1 MNNTTTLSR
10 GQKFESRIGKVLSH
24 HQNRG
29 GFSTALHYVPDD
41 EAEQAHGSLYFVVD
55 IGSPS
60 PLAPDIAYN
69 LIDIIKEEF
78 YSDLELSAADSF
90 ENALKAA
97 NDELEAIYKNGEKD
111 WIGKFNAIVACVH
124 NKNIYVVQRGTAEV
138 HLVRGSQMTNL
149 SRGMYTPGETYRP
162 EETLVNLIEGEL
174 EIGDKLMFS
183 TSELFY
189 YISIEKLKRLI
200 ENNIPSTAAK
210 KLAGMLEQEEA
221 INRTSVLVAEFSLPE
236 LLATEEDTDPAEN
249 WIGEPS
255 KMEPRKAPVAAVF
268 SDRIDKEQSIAE
280 ALEHSDEETVPAV
293 ISYQEAHDEEV
304 LTGEESDWEM
314 EDRESK
320 IGSMLSDATQHLDRF
335 KNSINFND
343 YKGKIQIDS
352 KKVKKVAGTSMK
364 VAGVIGSGLF
374 NVTSKG
380 VAFVSKWVQ
389 QIKRRPNGNK
399 ILMGIVGG
407 LVVLVLIT
415 SVTLSRGYSTG
426 VSGRNAAALITEAN
440 QKRNEAQTALIY
452 QDTAKARVLLGE
464 AYVAATTAA
473 GNKSTQSEANELL
486 VVLEKQL
493 DDVNGVKRFNDVQP
507 VGDFASLSP
516 QLNSNGSTDKQAQ
529 VSNASVLE
537 GNVYGVD
544 PANNKIYKFKA
555 SSGEL
560 AIVNS
565 LVSTDKKLKLSA
577 PVSASEVLF
586 FTTPANLYSL
596 NLANNSLAG
605 KGLDAGTWS
614 EASKIIAYTN
624 KLYFLDAAGNQ
635 IWKYQVQGE
644 GYTKVAP
651 YFETAA
657 NINIAGALDFGIDG
671 SVYMLMPGNVIK
683 KYTGGFE
690 NTTFKLA
697 SIPTPYPAIAN
708 ITGLYIDQD
717 SKLYALDAGNSR
729 VLVFDKEGAYVSQ
742 LIYSNI
748 ENPNNLTVDEKGGFA
763 YLTSGTKIYRLPLK

>member
-1 MNNTTTLSR
+1 M
-10 GQKFESRIGKVLSH
+10 ESRIGKVLSH

-29 GFSTALHYVPDD
+29 GFSTALNYVPDD

-78 YSDLELSAADSF
+78 YSDLELSASDSF

-97 NDELEAIYKNGEKD
+97 NEELEAIYKNGEKD

-124 NKNIYVVQRGTAEV
+124 NKDIYVVQRGTAEV

-236 LLATEEDTDPAEN
+236 LLSTEEDTDPAEN
-249 WIGEPS
+249 WIGEPA
-255 KMEPRKAPVAAVF
+255 KQEPRKPAVAAVF

-280 ALEHSDEETVPAV
+280 ALEHTEEEPVPQI
-293 ISYQEAHDEEV
+293 ISYQEDDEIIA
-304 LTGEESDWEM
+304 GEESDWEM
-314 EDRESK
+314 EDKESK
-320 IGSMLSDATQHLDRF
+320 MGALLSDATAHLDRF

-343 YKGKIQIDS
+343 YKGRIQLDP
-352 KKVKKVAGTSMK
+352 KKVQRVAGQSAK
-364 VAGVIGSGLF
+364 VAGVIGGGLY
-374 NVTSKG
+374 NASRKG
-380 VAFVSKWVQ
+380 VNFVAKWIQ
-389 QIKRRPNGNK
+389 QTKKKPNGNK
-399 ILMGIVGG
+399 ILLGVLGG
-407 LVVLVLIT
+407 VVVLVLIT
-415 SVTLSRGYSTG
+415 SVSLSRGYSTG
-426 VSGRNAAALITEAN
+426 VSARNANALIAEAN

-452 QDTAKARVLLGE
+452 QDTAKARTLLGE

-473 GNKSTQSEANELL
+473 SNKNTQAEANELL
-486 VVLEKQL
+486 IVLEKQL

-507 VGDFASLSP
+507 VGDFAGLSP
-516 QLNSNGSTDKQAQ
+516 QLNSGGSTDKQASVAQ
-529 VSNASVLE
+529 ASVLG

-544 PANNKIYKFKA
+544 ENNNKIYKFQA

-565 LVSTDKKLKLSA
+565 LVSTDKKLRLSA
-577 PVSASEVLF
+577 PVSATEILF
-586 FTTPANLYSL
+586 LTNPANLYSL

-605 KGLDAGTWS
+605 KGLDAGTWHD
-614 EASKIIAYTN
+614 ATKIISYTN
-624 KLYFLDAAGNQ
+624 KLYFLDPAGNQ
-635 IWKYQVQGE
+635 IWKYQTQGE
-644 GYTKVAP
+644 GYTSVAP

-657 NINIAGALDFGIDG
+657 NINISGALDFAIDG
-671 SVYMLMPGNVIK
+671 SVYVLMPGNTVK
-683 KYTGGFE
+683 KYSGGFE
-690 NTTFKLA
+690 NTNFRLA
-697 SIPTPYPAIAN
+697 DIPAPYPALSNLTA
-708 ITGLYIDQD
+708 LYVDQD
-717 SKLYALDAGNSR
+717 SKLYVLDGGNNR

-748 ENPNNLTVDEKGGFA
+748 ESPSNLSVDEALGFV